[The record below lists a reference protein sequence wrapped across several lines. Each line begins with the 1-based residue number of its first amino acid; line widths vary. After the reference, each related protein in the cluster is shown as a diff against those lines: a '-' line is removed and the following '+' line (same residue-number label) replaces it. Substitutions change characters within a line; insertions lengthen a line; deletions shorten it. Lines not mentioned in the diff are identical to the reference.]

1 MTLSL
6 ILYSDLVNIFAL
18 LNSFFLARAHSQAHI
33 HNNVFLI
40 TLLVGKSVRFLTF
53 YF

>member
-18 LNSFFLARAHSQAHI
+18 LNSFYLARAHSQAHTQS
-33 HNNVFLI
+33 NVLLI
-40 TLLVGKSVRFLTF
+40 ILLVGKSVRFLTF